1 MKDNEP
7 MSSKYVWEPITL
19 SEIKEICA
27 TQAVRVKATVRP
39 VFNPGSYGL
48 PYDKTYIVG
57 LNNNGEAVA
66 LNNTQRIPE
75 RLKDDP
81 IYGAPNIEYEL
92 LYGHPR
98 IQIFTNTG
106 KPVKPRCD

>member
-1 MKDNEP
+1 MG
-7 MSSKYVWEPITL
+7 SKYVWEPTTL

-27 TQAVRVKATVRP
+27 TQPVRVKATVRP

-57 LNNNGEAVA
+57 LNSNGEAVA
-66 LNNTQRIPE
+66 LNNTQKIPD

-81 IYGAPNIEYEL
+81 LYREPNIEYEL

-98 IQIFTNTG
+98 IQIFANTG
-106 KPVKPRCD
+106 KPVKPRRD